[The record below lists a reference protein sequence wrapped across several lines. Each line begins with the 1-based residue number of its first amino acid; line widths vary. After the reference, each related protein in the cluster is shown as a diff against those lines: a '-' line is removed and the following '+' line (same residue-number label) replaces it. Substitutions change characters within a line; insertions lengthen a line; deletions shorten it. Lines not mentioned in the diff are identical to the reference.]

1 MEKLSGEQNER
12 TVGCDRVLE
21 KKKLGGGQEK
31 QILPDRLEST
41 KKDKGGNPSRNMEKK
56 LGQ

>member
-1 MEKLSGEQNER
+1 MEKLNGEQNGR

-41 KKDKGGNPSRNMEKK
+41 KRNRGGNPGQNMERKF
-56 LGQ
+56 G

>member
-1 MEKLSGEQNER
+1 MEKLSGEQNRR

-31 QILPDRLEST
+31 QILPDRLKST
-41 KKDKGGNPSRNMEKK
+41 KRDRGGNPS
-56 LGQ
+56 

>member
-1 MEKLSGEQNER
+1 MEKLSGEQNEI

-31 QILPDRLEST
+31 QILPNRLEST
-41 KKDKGGNPSRNMEKK
+41 KRDRGGNPGRNMERKF
-56 LGQ
+56 G